1 MPGSLINNS
10 FVRVDV
16 KAVSSIHTQD
26 ERLDYFL
33 RLAMSVEEGK
43 VPTHIGEAKMEREL
57 KDCIMGV
64 ADAAIEPLV
73 RFLPLILDEMVKL
86 ITRPPILMN
95 QTGTYPLDDI
105 SILLEQYIH

>member
-1 MPGSLINNS
+1 M
-10 FVRVDV
+10 

-26 ERLDYFL
+26 EKLDYFL